1 MCDKNF
7 YLSMDEKQIHDDDS
21 EDEDND
27 NDGNGDNHCELIIL
41 RCFFSKE
48 P

>member
-21 EDEDND
+21 EDEDMPMMVM
-27 NDGNGDNHCELIIL
+27 ETIIV
-41 RCFFSKE
+41 SW
-48 P
+48 